1 MVHSHLG
8 QESGE
13 RARESWGLW
22 VRTVSGYPR
31 FWAETQA
38 TACPVSRAKPS
49 TWKGALTPAS
59 TPVQTWR
66 WGPAGPVTCPPALEE
81 ARSKPGPAARPSL
94 SGPFLPW
101 ALNGL
106 RGECSRRTRRT
117 TGEAESLG
125 RVPPGREWFRR
136 GGVVRVTHTAWAA
149 PAPCPRPGTE
159 SPTCRVRRSRKAPAT
174 LTLPEPVTEN
184 TRTSQKPGERGTQ
197 AGFPAGRAG

>member
-1 MVHSHLG
+1 MHSHLG

-38 TACPVSRAKPS
+38 TARPVSRAKPS

-106 RGECSRRTRRT
+106 RGECSRRTRAPQGKQSHWAGSLLGGSGSG
-117 TGEAESLG
+117 GEERSEL
-125 RVPPGREWFRR
+125 
-136 GGVVRVTHTAWAA
+136 
-149 PAPCPRPGTE
+149 PAPRGRPQHHVPDLAPSPRPAASAGQG
-159 SPTCRVRRSRKAPAT
+159 KH
-174 LTLPEPVTEN
+174 LPH
-184 TRTSQKPGERGTQ
+184 
-197 AGFPAGRAG
+197 